1 MRVGRP
7 VGPLESPHPAFDPDM
22 SRLCGQDLQA
32 GPSPAEVRWHLSF
45 CPRILIALSS
55 LTHSELTRAELAHS
69 ELTRSEPLALNP
81 LSLIMSSFYRSD
93 ASQSSRSS
101 KVMTRSDSS
110 ALGRPTKAKQS
121 THFSAVT
128 GNRAYDNTLQINGNV
143 AEKVSSYNML
153 VSPMLYRRITLTPCQ

>member
-55 LTHSELTRAELAHS
+55 LTHS